1 MTFADYSVCIIAVSM
16 KAKTQSLIVFFFS
29 QSRTDQLCE
38 VSQTLQTDPSTTIPS
53 SEGVPTWTK
62 FFEHSVVGR
71 CIRLVHLMA

>member
-1 MTFADYSVCIIAVSM
+1 MTFADYSVCIIAISM

-53 SEGVPTWTK
+53 SEGVPT
-62 FFEHSVVGR
+62 
-71 CIRLVHLMA
+71 